1 MSTLRFEKDKEG
13 EKGTPDGTGS
23 LTSNI
28 NIFTQFICHRIPER
42 TFKIGN
48 RYFPVCSRCT
58 GFYIGAFSY
67 FIWVYFFYVEYTL
80 LLILMAF
87 LMMIPT
93 FLDGFSQL
101 NGSRESNNTLRFIT
115 GLIGGIGLAI
125 MVKAFKFFILVGIW
139 H

>member
-1 MSTLRFEKDKEG
+1 MSTIRYEKDKEG
-13 EKGTPDGTGS
+13 EKGSHDGAGS
-23 LTSNI
+23 RTSNI

-67 FIWVYFFYVEYTL
+67 FIYVYFFYVDYTL
-80 LLILMAF
+80 LLIFMAF

-125 MVKAFKFFILVGIW
+125 IVKAFKWFILVGIW